1 MNGTIFLIY
10 IRTPWSPTSRSIV
23 TFSLLRIIWL
33 IGIHHQ
39 DTTLLFTTTH
49 GVWFIICATI
59 VAHIRIQHY
68 MKIYSVPST
77 TNSSNQLHLT
87 LVPATKFSARACIK
101 LLFST
106 LSCISIFVPN
116 VFNHYTSKNRHQ
128 SFTFPPLITFIL
140 PLIVNRIPA
149 GIGWFVLPAFLYVIN
164 YLSVFFPLYPPALIA
179 RFPPPLLN
187 LSLY

>member
-1 MNGTIFLIY
+1 MIYNLCNNRGTHPHSAIHED
-10 IRTPWSPTSRSIV
+10 
-23 TFSLLRIIWL
+23 LLL
-33 IGIHHQ
+33 
-39 DTTLLFTTTH
+39 
-49 GVWFIICATI
+49 V
-59 VAHIRIQHY
+59 
-68 MKIYSVPST
+68 VPST

-87 LVPATKFSARACIK
+87 LVRATKFSARACIK

-128 SFTFPPLITFIL
+128 SFTFPPLITFL

-149 GIGWFVLPAFLYVIN
+149 GIGWFVLPAFLYVIA

-179 RFPPPLLN
+179 RFFPTLLN
-187 LSLY
+187 LFYIYTWPLPPV